1 MVLSACAVSHSGA
14 EFSGI
19 WEGTVEERGKVHRFE
34 LRLEVGAKE
43 DVAGH
48 LRLLSEGGP
57 DVKRGMSFDVRDA
70 VFRDKHIKFLVPL
83 TGELESADTLVFE
96 LELDGNHLVG
106 TGRERREGSAN
117 LPVTLV
123 RK

>member
-1 MVLSACAVSHSGA
+1 MKRQVIPSMQARPNRFGDRAKRLGVIPILVLTACAVSHSGA

-57 DVKRGMSFDVRDA
+57 DGGRAG
-70 VFRDKHIKFLVPL
+70 
-83 TGELESADTLVFE
+83 
-96 LELDGNHLVG
+96 DG
-106 TGRERREGSAN
+106 
-117 LPVTLV
+117 LPEA
-123 RK
+123 R